1 MGDVQEPPVDEA
13 FPSYPDRQRADDCV
27 IAKAAKALSIA
38 LLLIAAS
45 CVIGIV
51 VPRPIF
57 GSTLAGPIDG
67 GDRVLVLSNAIHTD
81 IAIAVTGDVRA
92 RFAFLRDGGLDIDNP
107 NLRYLVFGW
116 GGRSFYTQT
125 PNWADLKPMP
135 VFRSFTLDRAVMHV
149 ETVGDIALDGSDV
162 TVVNLDRDGLER
174 LLAFVISSF
183 TTGKSGPI
191 PLPGVAYGDYDAFF
205 EGEGYFNALAGC
217 NSWTGAGLRQAG
229 VTTGWWAALPW
240 MLRLSLRLH
249 NATALFAR
257 PMAAQP

>member
-1 MGDVQEPPVDEA
+1 MGDVHAPPVDEV
-13 FPSYPDRQRADDCV
+13 FPTNPDRQRADNGV
-27 IAKAAKALSIA
+27 IAKAAKALSIV

-45 CVIGIV
+45 CLIGIS
-51 VPRPIF
+51 VPRPI
-57 GSTLAGPIDG
+57 LGPAPASAIDG
-67 GDRVLVLSNAIHTD
+67 AGRVLVLSNAIHTD
-81 IAIAVTGDVRA
+81 VAIAVTGDVRA
-92 RFAFLRDGGLDIDNP
+92 RFAFLRDAGLDIDNP

-135 VFRSFTLDRAVMHV
+135 VFKSFTLDRAVMHV
-149 ETVGDIALDGSDV
+149 ETVGDIALDGPDV

-191 PLPGVAYGDYDAFF
+191 PLQGVAYGDYDAFF

-217 NSWTGAGLRQAG
+217 NSWTAAGLRQAG
-229 VTTGWWAALPW
+229 VTTGWWTALPW

-249 NATALFAR
+249 NATALFAAPIATQR
-257 PMAAQP
+257 